1 MLLSILLTILS
12 TRYYQHD
19 QHSTLYQH
27 YEYHHHDQHYH
38 HDQQVKCIEKAL
50 EQSYLWG
57 SNLTDS
63 RSDEGEEEGN
73 TNPRK
78 LKELQRIKKSR
89 GTSAK
94 KIKIHAMVLMNLKHH
109 PDNGGNDA
117 GDADGGGGVQGDVQ
131 EGFSTSSDED
141 EYDADDKQ
149 VMAEEWQKK
158 RDLRWKPWKYSELLG
173 GFGGCV
179 KIMVLHVHVLVVLVV

>member
-1 MLLSILLTILS
+1 M
-12 TRYYQHD
+12 
-19 QHSTLYQH
+19 
-27 YEYHHHDQHYH
+27 
-38 HDQQVKCIEKAL
+38 KCIEKAL

-94 KIKIHAMVLMNLKHH
+94 KIKHHATVLMNLKHH

-117 GDADGGGGVQGDVQ
+117 GDADGGSGGGVQGDVQ
-131 EGFSTSSDED
+131 EGFSTSSTSSDED

-149 VMAEEWQKK
+149 VMAEDWRERRK
-158 RDLRWKPWKYSELLG
+158 LRWKPWKYSELLG

>member
-1 MLLSILLTILS
+1 M
-12 TRYYQHD
+12 
-19 QHSTLYQH
+19 
-27 YEYHHHDQHYH
+27 
-38 HDQQVKCIEKAL
+38 KCIEKAL

-73 TNPRK
+73 TNPREE
-78 LKELQRIKKSR
+78 KELQRIKKSR

-94 KIKIHAMVLMNLKHH
+94 KIKHHATVLMNLKHH

-117 GDADGGGGVQGDVQ
+117 GDAGGGSGGEGVQGDVQ
-131 EGFSTSSDED
+131 EGFSTSSTSSDED

-149 VMAEEWQKK
+149 VMAEDWRERRK
-158 RDLRWKPWKYSELLG
+158 LRWKPWKYSELLG